1 MRSTTSN
8 RMKITLASGGSAALL
23 AASLFAGTPAMAA
36 SPAAAPQAAD
46 TQAAAELP
54 TFDDTWT
61 GTWQETSRQVVNHP
75 VHGDLEIRTYFL
87 DTPPVATAPQTGA
100 VGYAVYQ
107 DGRAVGFAQDNGSG
121 SLPMAPTAMFST
133 PEVHY
138 ANTNVDREGNIYFV
152 SGTSVIYLTPTDDG
166 YNSHQTLP
174 GSTNKLFANAKSLTI
189 DDQGIAT
196 IVATDANGTVN
207 SSTMKGGVFETKAV

>member
-1 MRSTTSN
+1 MRNTTSN
-8 RMKITLASGGSAALL
+8 RMKITLASGGSACLL

-87 DTPPVATAPQTGA
+87 AKPPVATAPQTGA
-100 VGYAVYQ
+100 VAYAVYQ
-107 DGRAVGFAQDNGSG
+107 DGHAVGFAQDDGSE
-121 SLPMAPTAMFST
+121 SLPLSPTPQFSV
-133 PEVHY
+133 PEVNY
-138 ANTNVDREGNIYFV
+138 ADTNVDREGNVYFV
-152 SGTSVIYLTPTDDG
+152 SGPSVVYLTPTDTG
-166 YNSHQTLP
+166 YDSHQSLP
-174 GSTNKLFANAKSLTI
+174 AGSNMLLTDAKSLTI
-189 DDQGIAT
+189 DDQG
-196 IVATDANGTVN
+196 VATVVAADIYGTVK
-207 SSTMKGGVFETKAV
+207 TFVMKGGEFEEQ